1 MKLAYSYVRFSSPE
15 QAKGDSYRRQIELA
29 RKFCLNNGLELSA
42 TTIKDLGV
50 SAFRGS
56 NFREGAFGAFIE
68 AIKSGEISKGS
79 YLLIESMDRLSRE
92 RLSVAHDRFKE
103 LLRLGINV
111 VTLQDNK
118 LYNEASL
125 DKMEDMMLMM
135 VIMNRAHEESQIK
148 SQRLQ
153 AAQAEKRKQAREHKT
168 PTGYRPPDWMQ
179 KGTNGYQLIPDRVAI
194 VKRIFQLTIDGFGA
208 IAIAKLLN
216 SEGLKPWGRS
226 KTGWQ
231 TTYIKKVLRSRT
243 VLGEYQPH
251 KMVERKRVPDGEP
264 IPDFYPPIIDPI
276 TFKKA
281 DIAIRS
287 RDRRPVSQRKLEV
300 NNLFTGLVSC
310 KKCGNTMHYVN
321 KGSGSKGGQYLV
333 CSLARTGATKN
344 GVKCSYSSMRY
355 PIVES
360 AILTTVAAISLNLEP
375 INNAPK
381 IEALKDE
388 LALAESRRSDL
399 EAKTKRWLVKLDDN
413 FDDDAMWQHYQ
424 VLKEKLGNAIAQ
436 CKAISDALD
445 ELEME
450 GSEKNAL
457 KRLSANLKRLKVE
470 AIDRGNVELRTKI
483 NNELK
488 KLLKGIEFDAHEKT
502 IFINIDSQKVIELR
516 FDNKQKGYKVKP
528 SWDKREL
535 PPSVF
540 GVKFAAH
547 SFSSRY
553 ESPNH

>member
-153 AAQAEKRKQAREHKT
+153 AAQAEKRKQARENKT

-179 KGTNGYQLIPDRVAI
+179 KGTNGYQLTPERVAI

-251 KMVERKRVPDGEP
+251 KMVERKRVPDGET
-264 IPDFYPPIIDPI
+264 IPDFYPPIIDPV

-281 DIAIRS
+281 DLAIRS

-344 GVKCSYSSMRY
+344 GVKCSYFSMRY

-413 FDDDAMWQHYQ
+413 FDDDAMWKHYQ
-424 VLKEKLGNAIAQ
+424 SLKEKLDSAESL
-436 CKAISDALD
+436 CKAINDSLNDI
-445 ELEME
+445 EMKCT
-450 GSEKNAL
+450 EKNAL
-457 KRLSANLKRLKVE
+457 KRLSSNLKRFESE
-470 AIDRGNVELRTKI
+470 AQDRGNVELRTKI
-483 NNELK
+483 NSELK
-488 KLLKGIEFDAHEKT
+488 KLLELIEIDAENKCVH
-502 IFINIDSQKVIELR
+502 IRINDEQIVQLLFND
-516 FDNKQKGYKVKP
+516 KQQQYKVKA
-528 SWDKREL
+528 SWDVREFA
-535 PPSVF
+535 PKVF
-540 GVKFAAH
+540 AVKFATG
-547 SFSSRY
+547 SFKYQQQS
-553 ESPNH
+553 